1 MNAHTDCVVVVSDT
15 HCGSRLGL
23 FPPDGIE
30 IKNGQDKGNK
40 VSPSPFQSWMTEKWY
55 EFWSVFV
62 PEATEGEPFDIVL
75 NGDLIDGRHHQQ
87 DSLITNDLSEQV
99 EIAVAS
105 FDPVFALPCISKRLR
120 RIFMVDGTEAHCG
133 LANENQKFLAA
144 RWPVKPD
151 EGGNA
156 VRRELWLEVGQ
167 KGRHNALVHFLHHI
181 GTASVSAYETTAI
194 HRELVEA
201 FQEAARWGNRVPSI
215 IIRSHRHR
223 QAKTSVASQNG
234 LAIAEVTAGWQGHT
248 PYCYRIAGA
257 RQAIPQFGGTVIR
270 SGPLDC
276 YTRSA
281 VWGFKR
287 TEAE

>member
-1 MNAHTDCVVVVSDT
+1 MAAKTDCVVVVSDT

-23 FPPDGIE
+23 FPPEGIE
-30 IKNGQDKGNK
+30 IKNGEDEGNHI
-40 VSPSPFQSWMTEKWY
+40 SPSAIHEWMAEKWDK
-55 EFWSVFV
+55 FWNVFV

-75 NGDLIDGRHHQQ
+75 NGDLIDGRHHLQ

-99 EIAVAS
+99 DIAVAC
-105 FDPVFALPCISKRLR
+105 FRPVFNSKKLKARRL
-120 RIFMVDGTEAHCG
+120 FMVDGTECHCG
-133 LANENQKFLAA
+133 LANETQKFLAA
-144 RWPVKPD
+144 RWPVTAD
-151 EGGNA
+151 ASDNM

-201 FQEAARWGNRVPSI
+201 FQESARWRNRVPDI

-223 QAKTSVASQNG
+223 QAKTSVATGNG
-234 LAIAEVTAGWQGHT
+234 LAIAEVTPGWQGRT
-248 PYCYRIAGA
+248 PYCFRIAGA
-257 RQAIPQFGGTVIR
+257 RQAIPQFGGIVIR
-270 SGPLDC
+270 SGPIDT

-281 VWGFKR
+281 VWGFSR
-287 TEAE
+287 TPSE